1 MYHLRIFSLF
11 TVFFCVSSLAQQH
24 SAPPHPHITTVIVD
38 SDDVAVLRLRPG
50 YVTSVFLPEE
60 VNAIVLGD
68 PGSFRAEHSENE
80 PRLVT
85 VKPVTPKAA
94 ETNLLVTTKSG
105 REVSLH
111 LISEGRSNNSVEVD
125 FVLQYEEPASA
136 LIPVSR
142 PSLFI
147 PDTKEVD
154 SPAQS
159 VSGGVI
165 GPAERELIFQ
175 SGLPAPT
182 FIGRALRVSVGRITN
197 TGDAMIV
204 GFSVLNASADSI
216 ELLPP
221 QVELAGPQRKQHNR
235 SIKAE
240 PVALKEYQLTM
251 RHLAP
256 GARADGVVVFDRP
269 TFKESTE
276 HLLLEVARADA
287 VDQPVLIPLAFT
299 APAEGESK

>member
-1 MYHLRIFSLF
+1 MRHSWIFSFF
-11 TVFFCVSSLAQQH
+11 TVLFSVASPAQQH
-24 SAPPHPHITTVIVD
+24 AAPPHPRVATIIAD

-68 PGSFRAEHSENE
+68 PSSFRAEHSENE

-111 LISEGRSNNSVEVD
+111 LVSDGRSNNAGDVD
-125 FVLQYEEPASA
+125 FVLQYEEPTSA
-136 LIPVSR
+136 LIPASR
-142 PSLFI
+142 PSLFV
-147 PDTKEVD
+147 PDTKELD
-154 SPAQS
+154 SPAAD
-159 VSGGVI
+159 VSSGVI

-175 SGLPAPT
+175 SGLPSPT
-182 FIGRALRVSVGRITN
+182 FIGRRLRVSVGRLTD
-197 TGDAMIV
+197 TGDAMIL
-204 GFSVLNASADSI
+204 GFSVLNASPESI

-221 QVELAGPQRKQHNR
+221 QVQLAGPQRTQHR

-240 PVALKEYQLTM
+240 PVPLKEYQLTI

-256 GARADGVVVFDRP
+256 GARADGVVVFERP
-269 TFKESTE
+269 TFKESSE
-276 HLLLEVARADA
+276 HLLLEVAQADA
-287 VDQPVLIPLAFT
+287 VDRPLLVPLAFT
-299 APAEGESK
+299 APVKGEQK